1 MLLLPYFHYYYGGLY
16 PFFFFLNKRSLYYP
30 VGPGTYHVDQVGL
43 KHREIHLPKLPGD
56 QGKRCAPL
64 CLASFKTIS

>member
-1 MLLLPYFHYYYGGLY
+1 MVDYIL
-16 PFFFFLNKRSLYYP
+16 FFFKKKQALT

-43 KHREIHLPKLPGD
+43 KHTEIHLPKLPGD

-64 CLASFKTIS
+64 CLASFKTISWYKPFLS